1 MIKDL
6 NFYSLEIPFRV
17 MFSHASASRNVTST
31 AWVVAKS
38 DQDTG
43 YGESCPRDYVTGET
57 MASVESFFDVHHDDI
72 QKKIT
77 DLSSLEAWVQNH
89 QEVINENPAGW
100 CAIELAILDLF
111 ARIENHSVESLLGI
125 SQLGGE
131 FQYSAVLGD
140 NRIEQFA
147 RQVDQ
152 YAAMAFRDYKVKLSG
167 DNEKDKE
174 KLDYLVK
181 SVPGARIRLD
191 ANNLW
196 HSASQAINY
205 LEYLEAELFAIEE
218 PLQANDYEGLREVAN
233 SVNCKI
239 ILDESFLREEQFAL

>member
-1 MIKDL
+1 
-6 NFYSLEIPFRV
+6 
-17 MFSHASASRNVTST
+17 
-31 AWVVAKS
+31 
-38 DQDTG
+38 
-43 YGESCPRDYVTGET
+43 
-57 MASVESFFDVHHDDI
+57 
-72 QKKIT
+72 
-77 DLSSLEAWVQNH
+77 
-89 QEVINENPAGW
+89 
-100 CAIELAILDLF
+100 
-111 ARIENHSVESLLGI
+111 
-125 SQLGGE
+125 
-131 FQYSAVLGD
+131 
-140 NRIEQFA
+140 

-152 YAAMAFRDYKVKLSG
+152 YAAMTFRDYKVKLSG

-196 HSASQAINY
+196 HSASQAITY

-239 ILDESFLREEQFAL
+239 ILDESFLREEQFALIQNDPSIWIINLRVSKMGGLLRSLSIANSARQLGVGLIIGAQVGETSLLTRAALCVANANRDILLAQEGAYGTILLEKDICQVPLMFGKGGKIGQEQLDQIGPNGFGIDVQKDDLFRV